1 MIDTCGCPPEIVVSK
16 IDKNNAIYHIKEM
29 IINIYK
35 A

>member
-1 MIDTCGCPPEIVVSK
+1 MINTRGYPPEIVVSK

-29 IINIYK
+29 IINIFK